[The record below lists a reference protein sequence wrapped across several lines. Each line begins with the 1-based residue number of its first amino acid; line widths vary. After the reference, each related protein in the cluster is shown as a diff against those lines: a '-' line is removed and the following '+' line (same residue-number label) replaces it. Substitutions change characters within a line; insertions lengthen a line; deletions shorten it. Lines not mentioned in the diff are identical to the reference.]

1 MKIDRKS
8 FSMKLLTNRLK
19 NWLNNWRVN
28 RRPKWITFIRCG
40 ISKNSAHGFHKQKL
54 KTSTF
59 HNCWR
64 FSCSSRVYSVD
75 TKVGFFIVS
84 PPTRKNAYV
93 SINHKKQ
100 WLGNKKK
107 QNKTAPRVWKVV
119 VVCVCV
125 GGVILVKLCC
135 VCMCSPFYCVVNADF
150 YARFEKCFIKSDIIE
165 PFYNTILVL
174 TLPWWPKPQSKRWIG
189 KFSHMH
195 CLKWKLL
202 QLNWVIL

>member
-40 ISKNSAHGFHKQKL
+40 ISKNSVHGFHKQKL

-107 QNKTAPRVWKVV
+107 TKQNSTASME
-119 VVCVCV
+119 
-125 GGVILVKLCC
+125 GGGG
-135 VCMCSPFYCVVNADF
+135 VCMCRRGYPRKTMLCVYVFTILLRGQCRLLCPFRKMF
-150 YARFEKCFIKSDIIE
+150 YKSDIIE

-202 QLNWVIL
+202 QLN